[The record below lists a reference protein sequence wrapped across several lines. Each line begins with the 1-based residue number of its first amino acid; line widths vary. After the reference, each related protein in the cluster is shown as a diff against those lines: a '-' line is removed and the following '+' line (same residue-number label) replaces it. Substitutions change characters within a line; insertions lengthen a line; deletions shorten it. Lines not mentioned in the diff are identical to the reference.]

1 MFIGPHKL
9 KNNLVLAPMAGIT
22 DQPFRILCRKL
33 GAGLVVSE
41 MATSDS
47 TLFGSRK
54 TKLRINVG
62 GEKEPR
68 VVQIAGADPSMMA
81 RAARFNVDNNAQI
94 IDINMG
100 CPAKKVC
107 KVMAGSALLKD
118 EILVG
123 KILESVVNAVQ
134 VPVTLKIRTG
144 WDKNNRNAI
153 SIAKIAK
160 EAGIQ
165 ALTVHGRTRA
175 CGFKGSAEH
184 ETAGEIKARI
194 NMTVIA
200 NGDITTP
207 EQAKEIIK
215 KYRVDGIMIGRAAQ
229 GDPWIFHKISHYL
242 ETGKKLAPPT
252 LKEIH
257 SIIIKH
263 ITHLHRF
270 YGEQQGVRI
279 ARKHV
284 AWYAQQKYINTLNCP
299 INRIETA
306 NEQISLLNNIFGQ
319 GQRFAA

>member
-1 MFIGPHKL
+1 
-9 KNNLVLAPMAGIT
+9 
-22 DQPFRILCRKL
+22 
-33 GAGLVVSE
+33 
-41 MATSDS
+41 
-47 TLFGSRK
+47 
-54 TKLRINVG
+54 
-62 GEKEPR
+62 
-68 VVQIAGADPSMMA
+68 
-81 RAARFNVDNNAQI
+81 
-94 IDINMG
+94 
-100 CPAKKVC
+100 
-107 KVMAGSALLKD
+107 
-118 EILVG
+118 
-123 KILESVVNAVQ
+123 
-134 VPVTLKIRTG
+134 
-144 WDKNNRNAI
+144 
-153 SIAKIAK
+153 
-160 EAGIQ
+160 
-165 ALTVHGRTRA
+165 
-175 CGFKGSAEH
+175 
-184 ETAGEIKARI
+184 
-194 NMTVIA
+194 MTVIA

>member
-1 MFIGPHKL
+1 MLIGPHKL

-22 DQPFRILCRKL
+22 DQPFRILCREL

-41 MATSDS
+41 MVTSDS
-47 TLFGSRK
+47 SLFGSRK
-54 TKLRINVG
+54 TKLRVDIG
-62 GEKEPR
+62 GEREPR
-68 VVQIAGADPSMMA
+68 VVQIAGADPSMMV

-107 KVMAGSALLKD
+107 KAMAGSALLRD

-123 KILESVVNAVQ
+123 KILESVVNAVK

-144 WDKNNRNAI
+144 WDKNSRNAI
-153 SIAKIAK
+153 NVAKIAK

-165 ALTVHGRTRA
+165 AITVHGRTRA
-175 CGFKGSAEH
+175 CGFQGSAEH

-207 EQAKEIIK
+207 EQAQEIIK

-229 GDPWIFHKISHYL
+229 GNPWIFHKISHYL
-242 ETGKKLAPPT
+242 GTGKKQAPPT

-279 ARKHV
+279 ARKHIS
-284 AWYAQQKYINTLNCP
+284 WYAKKKYINTLNCP
-299 INRIETA
+299 INRIESA
-306 NEQISLLNNIFGQ
+306 NEQISVLNNIFGQ
-319 GQRFAA
+319 EQRFAA